1 MADLTLRG
9 QCEEAVRFLHA
20 GKPEEATAVCRR
32 VLEAFPKRANTY
44 AILGQTYLQM
54 GKHEE
59 AANFFRRVLGVD
71 PEHTLAYASLGIIY
85 EERGLYEEALWQLL
99 RAFELSP
106 SNAEIRREIAALEG
120 THAAGSASRKLTRGA
135 LARTYLRGQLY
146 PKAIGELRELVED
159 EPHRYDLRVA
169 LAEALWH
176 DRQYADAEAVC
187 QGILADLPN
196 CLKAN
201 LILGQIWLN
210 SQRDE
215 EARTLLQRAQ
225 ELDPENKVAQALFG
239 AYTPLPLRTVR
250 LPMTD
255 AEVDAAPVDLPYLLD
270 DENDIAAGEVV
281 EEEATALSA
290 APVEQTPSPSQA
302 EAAAPQASL
311 SPAGFSL
318 WDVEYAYVNDHPA
331 DYAARLDLARKLYEV
346 GEVERALEQY
356 GQLVQGD
363 YEILP
368 AVVRDL
374 NLLVHLHPGSPKL
387 EALLTT
393 ARERGRQ
400 EPAP

>member
-1 MADLTLRG
+1 MVDLTLRG
-9 QCEEAVRFLHA
+9 QCEEAMRLLHA
-20 GKPEEATAVCRR
+20 GKPEEATVVGRR
-32 VLEAFPKRANTY
+32 VLEAFPKHARTY

-59 AANFFRRVLGVD
+59 AANLFRRVLGVD

-106 SNAEIRREIAALEG
+106 GNAEIRHELATLYGAHTMTQPTRC
-120 THAAGSASRKLTRGA
+120 KLTRGA

-146 PKAIGELRELVED
+146 PKAIGELRELVSE

-176 DRQYADAEAVC
+176 DRQYTDAEVVC

-215 EARTLLQRAQ
+215 EARALLQCAQ
-225 ELDPENKVAQALFG
+225 ELDPENKMAQTLFG
-239 AYTPLPLRTVR
+239 PQSPLPLRTVR
-250 LPMTD
+250 LPLTD
-255 AEVDAAPVDLPYLLD
+255 ADVPPVDLPYLEED
-270 DENDIAAGEVV
+270 VAEGAVV
-281 EEEATALSA
+281 
-290 APVEQTPSPSQA
+290 
-302 EAAAPQASL
+302 EAAANLSAVPAIQAPTPAQAKLATPQETL
-311 SPAGFSL
+311 PPEGLSL
-318 WDVEYAYVNDHPA
+318 WDVEYTYVSEHPA
-331 DYAARLDLARKLYEV
+331 DYAARLDLARKLYSV
-346 GEVERALEQY
+346 GAVRRALEQY
-356 GQLVQGD
+356 AQLVQGD
-363 YEILP
+363 YEVLP

-374 NLLVHLHPGSPKL
+374 NLLVHLYPDSPEPK
-387 EALLTT
+387 ELLAV
-393 ARERGRQ
+393 ARERARQ
-400 EPAP
+400 EPSS